1 MPYHIPSLHPCHK
14 RQDPRPRTS
23 HSFFQTFP
31 GPPHGLLHEVDLC
44 TILCLGC
51 WGTEA
56 MCSEQG
62 WKLRCKPSMCRWR
75 MILQEPPHGVNNYV
89 YFIYTY
95 INYTYVYMCVCIY
108 NYIILYHHYMIMW
121 SLSLSPSPSP
131 WFINVYHYLAWE
143 AVSILQPE
151 KRLRATCQ
159 VFGSGTASQQFDAS
173 LTVGKWPEP
182 AIGIG
187 IILCKP
193 PDYTKW
199 QTSWILM
206 ALKYF
211 ITYPGRSVDDRVWTP
226 GVSQPCTPWVRENAC
241 GKLLRQTSICR
252 LLLDAMWIF
261 LWISIWDNLSAY
273 IHILGST
280 HISIYVYKYYK

>member
-1 MPYHIPSLHPCHK
+1 VSSVWKWDSFPTVRCLTHCRQMTWASNRYRHHPL
-14 RQDPRPRTS
+14 
-23 HSFFQTFP
+23 QT
-31 GPPHGLLHEVDLC
+31 
-44 TILCLGC
+44 
-51 WGTEA
+51 
-56 MCSEQG
+56 
-62 WKLRCKPSMCRWR
+62 
-75 MILQEPPHGVNNYV
+75 
-89 YFIYTY
+89 
-95 INYTYVYMCVCIY
+95 
-108 NYIILYHHYMIMW
+108 
-121 SLSLSPSPSP
+121 
-131 WFINVYHYLAWE
+131 
-143 AVSILQPE
+143 
-151 KRLRATCQ
+151 
-159 VFGSGTASQQFDAS
+159 
-173 LTVGKWPEP
+173 
-182 AIGIG
+182 
-187 IILCKP
+187 

-280 HISIYVYKYYK
+280 HISIYVYINPKFPKQRTSTNLVLLVDHMHWCQGFRATETGNPAPITAVIICTLW

>member
-1 MPYHIPSLHPCHK
+1 
-14 RQDPRPRTS
+14 
-23 HSFFQTFP
+23 
-31 GPPHGLLHEVDLC
+31 
-44 TILCLGC
+44 
-51 WGTEA
+51 
-56 MCSEQG
+56 
-62 WKLRCKPSMCRWR
+62 
-75 MILQEPPHGVNNYV
+75 
-89 YFIYTY
+89 
-95 INYTYVYMCVCIY
+95 
-108 NYIILYHHYMIMW
+108 
-121 SLSLSPSPSP
+121 
-131 WFINVYHYLAWE
+131 
-143 AVSILQPE
+143 
-151 KRLRATCQ
+151 
-159 VFGSGTASQQFDAS
+159 VFGSGTASQQSDAS

-252 LLLDAMWIF
+252 LLLDAMWIAM
-261 LWISIWDNLSAY
+261 WISIWDNLSAY

-280 HISIYVYKYYK
+280 HIYIIYPYMFISILNFLNKELQQTWCSWSIICIDAKDSVPRKLATRHPSLP

>member
-1 MPYHIPSLHPCHK
+1 MQTLHV
-14 RQDPRPRTS
+14 QVANDP
-23 HSFFQTFP
+23 P
-31 GPPHGLLHEVDLC
+31 GTAAWLKQ
-44 TILCLGC
+44 LCLLC
-51 WGTEA
+51 
-56 MCSEQG
+56 
-62 WKLRCKPSMCRWR
+62 L
-75 MILQEPPHGVNNYV
+75 L
-89 YFIYTY
+89 Y
-95 INYTYVYMCVCIY
+95 IYMCVCIY
-108 NYIILYHHYMIMW
+108 NLYIYIISYHIMLYHHYMIMW
-121 SLSLSPSPSP
+121 YLSLSLSPSPSP

-159 VFGSGTASQQFDAS
+159 VFGSGTASQQSDAS

-252 LLLDAMWIF
+252 LLLDAMWIAM
-261 LWISIWDNLSAY
+261 WISIWDNLSAY

-280 HISIYVYKYYK
+280 HIYHISIYVYINPKFPKQRTSTNLVLLVDHMHWCQGFRATETGNPSPITAVNNVPSGNLT